1 MIKRLSVFLLILLF
15 VLPSFSI
22 SEKEFEKHLTVYK
35 LKNGL
40 TFLLYE
46 RHDAPVVSFHTYV
59 DVGSVN
65 ETYGITGISHML
77 EHMAFKGTTTVGA
90 RDLKKEMALLDRID
104 NLFGKL
110 YQLEDSNGSKEE
122 IARLKKRI
130 AKLQREAEQAANIG
144 EFDRIISEAGGEDL
158 NAFTTADATQY
169 HYSLPSNKIELFCFL
184 ESDRFLNPVFRQFY
198 KEREVVAE
206 ERRMRVESN
215 PFGKLLEEFQCLC
228 YKYHPYQIP
237 TIGAMSDIQR
247 YTRKKVEGY
256 FRKYYGPQTMTI
268 AIVGDFDTEKLKPM
282 LKEYFGRLP
291 VGKRPA
297 KIVTKEP
304 LQTAV
309 RKVVLREH
317 SQPVYLVGYHRPSAR
332 DRKADVAFSAI
343 AQILGEGR
351 TSRLYRRLV
360 NKERKAL
367 YVGCFNGW
375 PGDKYPSLF
384 LVYAVP
390 TPGTSLDDIAREID
404 QEIERLKNEPVKPEE
419 LNKVKSQAKAEL
431 IYSLDSNQGI
441 ASMLANY
448 YVKLGDWREIFREVD
463 MIEKLTPGDIQ
474 FYAKKYLRKNGKN
487 IGEIIPADN

>member
-1 MIKRLSVFLLILLF
+1 MVKKFGVILAFLLF

-22 SEKEFEKHLTVYK
+22 SEKEFAKHLTVYK
-35 LKNGL
+35 LDNGL

-77 EHMAFKGTTTVGA
+77 EHMAFKGTTTIGA
-90 RDLKKEMALLDRID
+90 KDLKKELKLLNEID
-104 NLFGKL
+104 KLFEKL
-110 YQLEDSNGSKEE
+110 YYLEDNNGSKQE
-122 IARLKKRI
+122 IAKLKKEI
-130 AKLQREAEQAANIG
+130 AKLQKEAEAAANIG
-144 EFDRIISEAGGEDL
+144 EFDRIVTEAGSPDL
-158 NAFTTADATQY
+158 NAFTAADATQY

-184 ESDRFLNPVFRQFY
+184 ESDRFMNPVFRQFY
-198 KEREVVAE
+198 KERNVVAE

-247 YTRKKVEGY
+247 YTREKVENY
-256 FRKYYGPQTMTI
+256 FKKYYGPQTMTI
-268 AIVGDFDTEKLKPM
+268 AIVGDFDTEKIKPM

-291 VGKRPA
+291 VGEKPA

-304 LQTAV
+304 EQTAV
-309 RKVVLREH
+309 RKVVLKEK

-332 DRKADVAFSAI
+332 DRKADVAFKAI
-343 AQILGEGR
+343 AQILGNGR
-351 TSRLYRRLV
+351 TSRLYERLV
-360 NKERKAL
+360 KKERKAA

-375 PGDKYPSLF
+375 PGDKYPSMF
-384 LVYAVP
+384 LIYAIP
-390 TPGTSLDDIAREID
+390 TPGTSLDDIAKEID
-404 QEIERLKNEPVKPEE
+404 EEIERLKTEPIKQEE
-419 LNKVKSQAKAEL
+419 LKKVKSQAKADL
-431 IYSLDSNQGI
+431 IYSLDSNPGI
-441 ASMLANY
+441 AMLLTNY

-463 MIEKLTPGDIQ
+463 MIERLTPKDIQ
-474 FYAKKYLRKNGKN
+474 DYAKKYLRANGKN
-487 IGEIIPADN
+487 IGEIIPDFK